1 MQFSECYYNTILY
14 SNTVTTCTPQ
24 YSVDISVDS
33 IFVFV
38 PGVTRG
44 NKDVG
49 SVEDCIFLFLLFVLI
64 KGIRGRVSIR
74 FPTVTPVV
82 ESFPWDLL
90 QAIVNY
96 FALGTRCCKCGGR

>member
-14 SNTVTTCTPQ
+14 SNTVTTCTSQ

-49 SVEDCIFLFLLFVLI
+49 SVENCIFLFLLFVLI
-64 KGIRGRVSIR
+64 KGIRRQSEYKIPYR
-74 FPTVTPVV
+74 NP
-82 ESFPWDLL
+82 
-90 QAIVNY
+90 
-96 FALGTRCCKCGGR
+96 CGGKLSLGPAASYSKLFCIGNELL